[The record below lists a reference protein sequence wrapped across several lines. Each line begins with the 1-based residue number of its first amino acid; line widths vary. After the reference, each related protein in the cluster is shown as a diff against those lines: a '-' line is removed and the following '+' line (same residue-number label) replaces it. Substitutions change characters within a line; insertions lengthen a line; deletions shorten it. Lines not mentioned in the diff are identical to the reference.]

1 MTVGSIPGSIMKSY
15 PVQVIFREY
24 LEGIIAAVFLAA
36 FLRIFVFNVLYIPTD
51 NMKPGLEKGDF
62 VLGWKLAYG
71 FQLPLAGGDRL
82 NQKIPSRGDVVAFR
96 FPGDEEQHS
105 DSDTQEKK
113 LKEDELIGPDEEK
126 NGKGAESQGSFEQ
139 KLKNASEDANGRTY
153 TIATPR
159 RADNGSL
166 SSQTANNNIEM
177 LLSVSVERSLV
188 ESLSQQHAMVHN
200 LTW

>member
-1 MTVGSIPGSIMKSY
+1 M
-15 PVQVIFREY
+15 QQQLLHNR
-24 LEGIIAAVFLAA
+24 
-36 FLRIFVFNVLYIPTD
+36 
-51 NMKPGLEKGDF
+51 KPGRKQEAWRRQQLLEEQRRATEQLKKNREAEALSAATARAAQSKALQANRALMLTTQF
-62 VLGWKLAYG
+62 SLGHQQAENGQEETKEEVHP
-71 FQLPLAGGDRL
+71 FSVP
-82 NQKIPSRGDVVAFR
+82 V
-96 FPGDEEQHS
+96 PGDEEQHS

>member
-1 MTVGSIPGSIMKSY
+1 MLIM
-15 PVQVIFREY
+15 QQQLLHNR
-24 LEGIIAAVFLAA
+24 
-36 FLRIFVFNVLYIPTD
+36 
-51 NMKPGLEKGDF
+51 KPGRKQEAWRRQQLLEEQRRATEQLKKNREAEALSEALQANRALMLTTQF
-62 VLGWKLAYG
+62 SLGHQQAENGQEETKEELHP
-71 FQLPLAGGDRL
+71 FSVP
-82 NQKIPSRGDVVAFR
+82 V
-96 FPGDEEQHS
+96 PGDEEQHS